1 MNLALFEHADGVEA
15 LPGNRV
21 VYDLERDAAYFGD
34 VAVDGPAGVW
44 ELAEYGSDGAALS
57 VDLELDPWMEW
68 LIRCDRIDFP
78 PGGIAYRHT
87 HPGAGIRRL
96 LFGSIHLEGPDGL
109 TKDVEPGTAWFE
121 GFDYPVK
128 AIASETE
135 PSAFVRVMVLPREW
149 EGKRTIRY
157 LDPEDEDKPK
167 LQKPTVYFDRPIQ
180 L

>member
-1 MNLALFEHADGVEA
+1 MNLSLFEEPDGVEA

-21 VYDLERDAAYFGD
+21 VYDLERDEAHFGEA
-34 VAVDGPAGVW
+34 AVDGPAIVW
-44 ELAEYGSDGAALS
+44 ELAESGGEEAAVS
-57 VDLELDPWMEW
+57 VDIELDPWLEW
-68 LIRCDRIDFP
+68 LMRCDRIDFP
-78 PGGIAYRHT
+78 AGGIAYRHT

-109 TKDVEPGTAWFE
+109 TKDVEPGGAWFE
-121 GFDYPVK
+121 GFDYPVE
-128 AIASETE
+128 ATASASE

-149 EGKRTIRY
+149 LGKRTIRY
-157 LDPEDEDKPK
+157 VDPDDEEKPK